1 MIIDC
6 LKLHNFRLFEDVELQ
21 LNSRTCVLVGI
32 NGAGKST
39 LLDAMCILLSCYVG
53 GFDGLGVRRIA
64 QSDIRH
70 VTHKSGSFYE
80 NVSQLPVE
88 ISAVGTLGGS
98 SLVWKSAKLKDS
110 PQSSS
115 PSAYAEMT
123 QLAKEHQLRLREG
136 DDTLALPLIA
146 YYGTG
151 RLWKRETSKQRR
163 ERRLQATFRRLSVYE
178 DCLDA
183 HLTDTTLATWFE
195 RMTIKYLQRGGDMP
209 EFTAVRK
216 ALSNGL
222 QTLTGFSKV
231 EFQSN
236 FDTHELEVIY
246 EDGDRVERIP
256 SSQLSDGYRVALNL
270 FADIAYRAAQL
281 NPQLGDSV
289 LAETEGIV
297 LIDEIDLHLHPQ
309 WQQLVLSDLA
319 ITFPRIQF
327 VVTTHSS
334 SVIASAE
341 GCQLV
346 VVDGNKVHTSTRS
359 FYGRDSN
366 SILRELMEVSERPK
380 AVMERFRSFYALVD
394 AGEYERAELAL
405 SELRNLLGDTD
416 AELTACEVQLDLERF
431 GLS

>member
-222 QTLTGFSKV
+222 QTLTGFS
-231 EFQSN
+231 
-236 FDTHELEVIY
+236 
-246 EDGDRVERIP
+246 
-256 SSQLSDGYRVALNL
+256 
-270 FADIAYRAAQL
+270 
-281 NPQLGDSV
+281 
-289 LAETEGIV
+289 
-297 LIDEIDLHLHPQ
+297 
-309 WQQLVLSDLA
+309 
-319 ITFPRIQF
+319 
-327 VVTTHSS
+327 
-334 SVIASAE
+334 
-341 GCQLV
+341 
-346 VVDGNKVHTSTRS
+346 
-359 FYGRDSN
+359 
-366 SILRELMEVSERPK
+366 
-380 AVMERFRSFYALVD
+380 
-394 AGEYERAELAL
+394 
-405 SELRNLLGDTD
+405 
-416 AELTACEVQLDLERF
+416 
-431 GLS
+431 

>member
-1 MIIDC
+1 MIIDS

-21 LNSRTCVLVGI
+21 LNERVCVVVGI

-70 VTHKSGSFYE
+70 VTYKSGSFYE

-88 ISAVGTLGGS
+88 IAAAGS
-98 SLVWKSAKLKDS
+98 IGDTPVAWKSLKLKDS

-115 PSAYAEMT
+115 PSAYEEMT
-123 QLAKEHQLRLREG
+123 RLAGEHQIRLREG
-136 DDTLALPLIA
+136 DGNLVLPLIA

-151 RLWKRETSKQRR
+151 RLWKREASKKKR
-163 ERRLQATFRRLSVYE
+163 ESQVQTTFRRLSAYE

-183 HLTDTTLATWFE
+183 HLTDTTLAAWYE
-195 RMTIKYLQRGGDMP
+195 RMTIKNLQRGGDTP
-209 EFTAVRK
+209 EFAAVRA
-216 ALSNGL
+216 ALSNSL
-222 QTLTGFSKV
+222 RTLTGFSKV

-256 SSQLSDGYRVALNL
+256 SSQLSDGYRVALNI
-270 FADIAYRAAQL
+270 FADIAYMAAQL
-281 NPQLGDSV
+281 NPQLGESV
-289 LAETEGIV
+289 LAATEGIV

-319 ITFPRIQF
+319 STFPRVQF
-327 VVTTHSS
+327 VVTTHAS

-346 VVDGNKVHTSTRS
+346 VVDRNKVHTSTRG

-366 SILRELMEVSERPK
+366 SILRELMEVTERPR
-380 AVMERFRSFYALVD
+380 AVVEQFRSFYGLVD
-394 AGEYERAELAL
+394 AGEYDRAEKVLD
-405 SELRNLLGDTD
+405 ELRDLLGETD
-416 AELTACEVQLDLERF
+416 AELTACAVQLDLERM